1 MTWYGIFLKILSCS
15 SELVHLLTYPLAN
28 IIRVASTSI
37 SPEVCGKSKVKSLVL
52 KSTLSTSVVKTKVP
66 TSNFGSVIN
75 APPNSLVDSI
85 TSLNVKIV
93 EE

>member
-1 MTWYGIFLKILSCS
+1 
-15 SELVHLLTYPLAN
+15 
-28 IIRVASTSI
+28 
-37 SPEVCGKSKVKSLVL
+37 VCGKSKVKSLVL